1 MSLSGMAERARGE
14 AGWRELS
21 KSASASACWLGSDS
35 GRIGLLDN
43 GGPVIF
49 PVNYVF
55 DLHMVVFRTDDGTKL
70 DAARQGARVAF
81 EIDGIDA
88 SARTGWSVLVRGET
102 TEVNDPEELARL
114 RGLPVV
120 PWAPGAKPRYVRIL
134 PAVVTGRR
142 IVEPGQPAER
152 PAGGR
157 PGEDERA

>member
-1 MSLSGMAERARGE
+1 MSLSGMAERARSE

-21 KSASASACWLGSDS
+21 KSECFGLLARERL
-35 GRIGLLDN
+35 GRIGLLDD
-43 GGPVIF
+43 GGPVIL
-49 PVNYVF
+49 PINYVF

-70 DAARQGARVAF
+70 DAACRGARVAF

-88 SARTGWSVLVRGET
+88 SARTGWSVLIRGET

-120 PWAPGAKPRYVRIL
+120 PWAPGPKSRYVRIL
-134 PAVVTGRR
+134 PAVVTGRQ
-142 IVEPGQPAER
+142 IVAPGQPAER

-157 PGEDERA
+157 PGEDDRA